1 MMVVCSVSSL
11 VRTVLWLL
19 ALALVAGLALAGPT
33 TGATAPDAGRTAPAA
48 TSVVQ

>member
-11 VRTVLWLL
+11 ARIVLWLL

-33 TGATAPDAGRTAPAA
+33 TGATAPAPDAGRTA
-48 TSVVQ
+48 TSVLQ